1 MTTQTRKPQKRDEE
15 YKESLRP
22 IVNEAMAA
30 QNLAPAIV
38 EAIQQNKPLNDE
50 LKEMFRNTLGND
62 KEFNEMLETAVI
74 DMIGNSAPVQ
84 AAINK
89 SVSNGIAIKKSE
101 SPTKTKAFWIPI
113 IVSAIGALAAVAAV
127 VVSVIALN
135 VG

>member
-50 LKEMFRNTLGND
+50 LK
-62 KEFNEMLETAVI
+62 
-74 DMIGNSAPVQ
+74 
-84 AAINK
+84 
-89 SVSNGIAIKKSE
+89 
-101 SPTKTKAFWIPI
+101 
-113 IVSAIGALAAVAAV
+113 
-127 VVSVIALN
+127 
-135 VG
+135 